1 MIMTNNKD
9 KKVLNVPN
17 LRFPEFTE
25 EWKKVRVS
33 NLLDFYPTNSLSW
46 EQLDY
51 SNGQIKNLHYGLIH
65 KGLPTMV
72 DASSDLLPYIKEE
85 IVPKSYTLFKEGD
98 VSFADASEDT
108 NDVAKAIEILNCNG
122 QQIVSGLHTIH
133 GRDNTDQTVIGY
145 KGYAFASE
153 SFHKQIRRIAQ
164 GTKVFSVS
172 VRNFDET
179 YIGVPSKDE
188 QAKIAKLLIAIDKR
202 IATQNKIIEDLKK
215 LKSAISKHLFVRK
228 DLLETTICLS
238 NIATLKNGYAFQ
250 SGKYNALGKW
260 KILTITNVP
269 GERYINDENCNCIIN
284 LPNDIQDHQ
293 VLKEG
298 DILISLTGNVG
309 RVSLCKNGDYLLNQR
324 VGLLQLAKNVNREYL
339 YQILSSQRF
348 ENSMIA
354 CGQGA
359 AQMNIGKVDVE
370 SYVLPYSS
378 NGNNILWVAKILHS
392 YDERIINELRRLTL
406 LTMQKQYLLTQ
417 MFI

>member
-1 MIMTNNKD
+1 M
-9 KKVLNVPN
+9 
-17 LRFPEFTE
+17 RFPEFSGEWEETTLGKISEITKGSGISKDQLSEQGSPCILYGELYTKYKSEIIGEVYSRTE
-25 EWKKVRVS
+25 
-33 NLLDFYPTNSLSW
+33 LDSSSL
-46 EQLDY
+46 
-51 SNGQIKNLHYGLIH
+51 
-65 KGLPTMV
+65 V
-72 DASSDLLPYIKEE
+72 
-85 IVPKSYTLFKEGD
+85 KSK
-98 VSFADASEDT
+98 A
-108 NDVAKAIEILNCNG
+108 NDVIIPCSGETAKDISTARCVPFNNILLGGDLNIIRLKNDDGGFFAYQLNGVRKTDIARVAQGVSVVHLYGENLKQITVYHPAIEE
-122 QQIVSGLHTIH
+122 Q
-133 GRDNTDQTVIGY
+133 
-145 KGYAFASE
+145 
-153 SFHKQIRRIAQ
+153 KQITRVLSLI
-164 GTKVFSVS
+164 
-172 VRNFDET
+172 DE
-179 YIGVPSKDE
+179 
-188 QAKIAKLLIAIDKR
+188 R
-202 IATQNKIIEDLKK
+202 IATQNKIIEDLKL
-215 LKSAISKHLFVRK
+215 LKSAISKHLFARK
-228 DLLETTICLS
+228 DVLETTICLS

-250 SGKYNALGKW
+250 SSKYNALGKW
-260 KILTITNVP
+260 KILTITNVS
-269 GERYINDENCNCIIN
+269 GERYINDEDCNCIIN

-324 VGLLQLAKNVNREYL
+324 VGLLQLAKNVNREFL

-359 AQMNIGKVDVE
+359 AQMNIGKGDVE

>member
-1 MIMTNNKD
+1 
-9 KKVLNVPN
+9 
-17 LRFPEFTE
+17 LRFPEFSG
-25 EWKKVRVS
+25 EWNKYTINDLATVVGGGTPDTTVKSYWGGDIQWFTPSEIGKNKYVDFSKRTITRDG
-33 NLLDFYPTNSLSW
+33 LDNSSA
-46 EQLDY
+46 
-51 SNGQIKNLHYGLIH
+51 K
-65 KGLPTMV
+65 
-72 DASSDLLPYIKEE
+72 LLP
-85 IVPKSYTLFKEGD
+85 
-98 VSFADASEDT
+98 
-108 NDVAKAIEILNCNG
+108 
-122 QQIVSGLHTIH
+122 LHTILLSFRATV
-133 GRDNTDQTVIGY
+133 GECSIASNECTTNQGFQSLIAKQCNIDFLYYLIQT
-145 KGYAFASE
+145 K
-153 SFHKQIRRIAQ
+153 KKDLIRNACGSTFLEISANEIRKI
-164 GTKVFSVS
+164 KVA
-172 VRNFDET
+172 
-179 YIGVPSKDE
+179 VPVQNE
-188 QAKIAKLLIAIDKR
+188 QEQIAKLLSLIDER

-215 LKSAISKHLFVRK
+215 LKSAISKYLFARK

-269 GERYINDENCNCIIN
+269 GERYINDEDCNCIIN

-309 RVSLCKNGDYLLNQR
+309 RVSLCKNGNYLLNQR
-324 VGLLQLAKNVNREYL
+324 VGLLQLAKNVNQEFL

-359 AQMNIGKVDVE
+359 AQMNIGKGDVE
-370 SYVLPYSS
+370 NYVLPYSS
-378 NGNNILWVAKILHS
+378 NGNNILFAAKILHS
-392 YDERIINELRRLTL
+392 YDECIINELRRLTL

>member
-1 MIMTNNKD
+1 MSDIADLSKGIGISKDQLSADGEPCILYGELYTKYKSETIKEVISKTNIDNTKLVKSKANDVIIPCSGETAEEIATARCVLKD
-9 KKVLNVPN
+9 DILLGGDLNIIRLHGYDGSFMSYQLNGKRKYDIAKVAQGVSVVHLYGEHLKNIKTINPSLNEQKKIA
-17 LRFPEFTE
+17 
-25 EWKKVRVS
+25 
-33 NLLDFYPTNSLSW
+33 NLLSF
-46 EQLDY
+46 LD
-51 SNGQIKNLHYGLIH
+51 
-65 KGLPTMV
+65 
-72 DASSDLLPYIKEE
+72 E
-85 IVPKSYTLFKEGD
+85 
-98 VSFADASEDT
+98 
-108 NDVAKAIEILNCNG
+108 
-122 QQIVSGLHTIH
+122 
-133 GRDNTDQTVIGY
+133 
-145 KGYAFASE
+145 
-153 SFHKQIRRIAQ
+153 RI
-164 GTKVFSVS
+164 S
-172 VRNFDET
+172 
-179 YIGVPSKDE
+179 
-188 QAKIAKLLIAIDKR
+188 
-202 IATQNKIIEDLKK
+202 TQNKIIEDLKK
-215 LKSAISKHLFVRK
+215 LKSAISNHLFAHR

-260 KILTITNVP
+260 KILTITNVS
-269 GERYINDENCNCIIN
+269 GERYINDEDCNCIFN

-324 VGLLQLAKNVNREYL
+324 VGLLLLAKNVNQEFL

-359 AQMNIGKVDVE
+359 AQMNIGKGDVE

-392 YDERIINELRRLTL
+392 YDECIINELRRLTL

>member
-1 MIMTNNKD
+1 MTTMADNKD
-9 KKVLNVPN
+9 KKVLNVPH
-17 LRFPEFTE
+17 LRFPEFSGEWE
-25 EWKKVRVS
+25 ETTLGKIA
-33 NLLDFYPTNSLSW
+33 TLSKGIGISK
-46 EQLDY
+46 EQL
-51 SNGQIKNLHYGLIH
+51 SNDGEPCILYGELYTKYKSEI
-65 KGLPTMV
+65 
-72 DASSDLLPYIKEE
+72 IKE
-85 IVPKSYTLFKEGD
+85 IYSKTDIDNSKLKR
-98 VSFADASEDT
+98 SNA
-108 NDVAKAIEILNCNG
+108 NDVIIPCSGETAEDIATARCVPFDNILLGGDLNIISLHQHDGAFMSYQLNGKRKFDIAKVAQGVSVVHLYGEHLKAITTCNPCLQE
-122 QQIVSGLHTIH
+122 QQ
-133 GRDNTDQTVIGY
+133 
-145 KGYAFASE
+145 
-153 SFHKQIRRIAQ
+153 
-164 GTKVFSVS
+164 
-172 VRNFDET
+172 
-179 YIGVPSKDE
+179 
-188 QAKIAKLLIAIDKR
+188 KIAKLLSLLDER

-215 LKSAISKHLFVRK
+215 LKSAISKYLFARK

-269 GERYINDENCNCIIN
+269 GERYINDEDCNCIIN

-309 RVSLCKNGDYLLNQR
+309 RVSLCKNGNYLLNQR
-324 VGLLQLAKNVNREYL
+324 VGLLQLAKNANQEFL

-359 AQMNIGKVDVE
+359 AQMNIGKGDVE
-370 SYVLPYSS
+370 NYVLPYSS

-392 YDERIINELRRLTL
+392 YDECIINELRRLTL
-406 LTMQKQYLLTQ
+406 FTMQKQYLLTQ

>member
-1 MIMTNNKD
+1 M
-9 KKVLNVPN
+9 
-17 LRFPEFTE
+17 RFPEFSGEWEMVSLQDIATINPKSDPLQNTFIYIDLEAVEKGELRKIQEIMREEAPSRAQRVIDNNDILFQCVRPYQKNNYIHRILNTSNQQWVASTGYAQIRTTE
-25 EWKKVRVS
+25 LPNYIYHLLNTDEFNRKVMVRCTGSSYPAINSEDLATIHLYYTPDKKEQLKISR
-33 NLLDFYPTNSLSW
+33 LLD
-46 EQLDY
+46 
-51 SNGQIKNLHYGLIH
+51 
-65 KGLPTMV
+65 
-72 DASSDLLPYIKEE
+72 LL
-85 IVPKSYTLFKEGD
+85 
-98 VSFADASEDT
+98 
-108 NDVAKAIEILNCNG
+108 
-122 QQIVSGLHTIH
+122 
-133 GRDNTDQTVIGY
+133 
-145 KGYAFASE
+145 
-153 SFHKQIRRIAQ
+153 
-164 GTKVFSVS
+164 
-172 VRNFDET
+172 
-179 YIGVPSKDE
+179 
-188 QAKIAKLLIAIDKR
+188 DKR

-215 LKSAISKHLFVRK
+215 LKSAISKHLFARK

-269 GERYINDENCNCIIN
+269 GERYINDEDCNCIIN

-324 VGLLQLAKNVNREYL
+324 VGLLQLSKNVNREFL

-359 AQMNIGKVDVE
+359 AQMNIGKGDVE

-378 NGNNILWVAKILHS
+378 NVNNILLVAKILHS
-392 YDERIINELRRLTL
+392 YDEYIINEQRKLTL
-406 LTMQKQYLLTQ
+406 LTMQKQYFLAQ

>member
-1 MIMTNNKD
+1 MTTMAIDNKD
-9 KKVLNVPN
+9 KKVLNVPH
-17 LRFPEFTE
+17 LRFPEFSGEWEKCKFGDIATGFDYGMNAAAKPFDGENKYIRITDIDEASSTYNDTDIVSPDGTLTDNYVVNDRDILLARTGASTGKSYLYRKSDGKLYYAGFLIRANVTE
-25 EWKKVRVS
+25 HNPYFVFSQLHTHRYWRWVS
-33 NLLDFYPTNSLSW
+33 IMSARSGQPGINSQEYSSFPIFTTSLQEENKISTLLSLLD
-46 EQLDY
+46 E
-51 SNGQIKNLHYGLIH
+51 
-65 KGLPTMV
+65 
-72 DASSDLLPYIKEE
+72 
-85 IVPKSYTLFKEGD
+85 
-98 VSFADASEDT
+98 
-108 NDVAKAIEILNCNG
+108 
-122 QQIVSGLHTIH
+122 
-133 GRDNTDQTVIGY
+133 
-145 KGYAFASE
+145 
-153 SFHKQIRRIAQ
+153 
-164 GTKVFSVS
+164 
-172 VRNFDET
+172 
-179 YIGVPSKDE
+179 
-188 QAKIAKLLIAIDKR
+188 R

-215 LKSAISKHLFVRK
+215 LKSAISKYLFARK

-269 GERYINDENCNCIIN
+269 GERYINDEDCNCIIN

-309 RVSLCKNGDYLLNQR
+309 RVSLCKNGNYLLNQR
-324 VGLLQLAKNVNREYL
+324 VGLLQLAKNVNQEFL

-359 AQMNIGKVDVE
+359 AQMNIGKGDVE
-370 SYVLPYSS
+370 NYVLPYSS

-392 YDERIINELRRLTL
+392 YDECIINELRRLTL

>member
-1 MIMTNNKD
+1 MTTMADNKD
-9 KKVLNVPN
+9 KKVLNVPH
-17 LRFPEFTE
+17 LRFPEFCGEWEETTLGKISEITKGSGISKDQLSEQGSPCILYGELYTKYKSEIIDEVYSRTE
-25 EWKKVRVS
+25 
-33 NLLDFYPTNSLSW
+33 LDSSSL
-46 EQLDY
+46 
-51 SNGQIKNLHYGLIH
+51 
-65 KGLPTMV
+65 V
-72 DASSDLLPYIKEE
+72 
-85 IVPKSYTLFKEGD
+85 KSK
-98 VSFADASEDT
+98 A
-108 NDVAKAIEILNCNG
+108 NDVIIPCSGETAIDISTARCVPFNNILLGGDLNIIRLNQDDGGFFAYQLNG
-122 QQIVSGLHTIH
+122 ARKKDIARV
-133 GRDNTDQTVIGY
+133 
-145 KGYAFASE
+145 
-153 SFHKQIRRIAQ
+153 AQ
-164 GTKVFSVS
+164 GVS
-172 VRNFDET
+172 VVHLYGENLKHIRVYHPVVEEQKKITRLLSLIDE
-179 YIGVPSKDE
+179 
-188 QAKIAKLLIAIDKR
+188 R

-215 LKSAISKHLFVRK
+215 LKSAISKYLFARK

-269 GERYINDENCNCIIN
+269 GERYINDEDCNCIIN

-309 RVSLCKNGDYLLNQR
+309 RVSLCKNGNYLLNQR
-324 VGLLQLAKNVNREYL
+324 VGLLQLAKNVNQEFL

-359 AQMNIGKVDVE
+359 AQMNIGKGDVE
-370 SYVLPYSS
+370 NYVLPYSS

-392 YDERIINELRRLTL
+392 YDECIINELRRLTL
-406 LTMQKQYLLTQ
+406 FTMQKQYLLTQ